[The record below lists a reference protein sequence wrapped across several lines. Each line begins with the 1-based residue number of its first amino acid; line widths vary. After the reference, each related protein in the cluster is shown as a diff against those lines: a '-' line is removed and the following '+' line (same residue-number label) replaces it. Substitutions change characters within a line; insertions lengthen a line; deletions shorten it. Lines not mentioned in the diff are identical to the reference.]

1 MKKNI
6 KKLYVYGLIM
16 IVCVIVI
23 VLIAWMSDTRVN
35 NYQSEYETQL
45 TARQSEIDVLQKRI
59 AELED
64 KNSELEK
71 TNKENIDALAK
82 LDKYSQT
89 MNDLTEVYKLFKDG
103 KEEEAKNLFSQL
115 DTTGYDDGA
124 LAFYEILKEILQK

>member
-115 DTTGYDDGA
+115 DTAGYDDGA

>member
-124 LAFYEILKEILQK
+124 LAFYETLKEILQK